1 MFVILTVSLSS
12 TTKSSYILSLTQN
25 ADVMKNACMALASLV
40 SESEESAF
48 AALSN
53 GGEQSGIKVVIDAYG
68 NHKDNPDVVE
78 NVCSFFMEMCE
89 YGR

>member
-1 MFVILTVSLSS
+1 
-12 TTKSSYILSLTQN
+12 
-25 ADVMKNACMALASLV
+25 MKNACMALASLV

>member
-1 MFVILTVSLSS
+1 
-12 TTKSSYILSLTQN
+12 
-25 ADVMKNACMALASLV
+25 MKNACMALASLV

-53 GGEQSGIKVVIDAYG
+53 GGVEPGIKVVVKAYG

-78 NVCSFFMEMCE
+78 NVCSFIMEMCE
-89 YGR
+89 YGK